1 MVSLIEIGTVV
12 GIFVC
17 FVVLSFFIIRA
28 KVQGRIVVFFIESD
42 KTMTYRMFKPKHR
55 LFTLTKRKEDEEA
68 YIIDTE
74 KVVLI
79 KFPFVGPGIL
89 KQVVPCLIYARN
101 NPEPLDPSDITLA
114 PKGRTSKEIAS
125 IVNENIIDD
134 IVRAT
139 RADMKRE
146 KIPSWLISIICCI
159 LVLISLLMLFMMK
172 SSISHMQ
179 SQINTLI
186 SK

>member
-1 MVSLIEIGTVV
+1 MVTSMVLELVIVLGLM
-12 GIFVC
+12 VC
-17 FVVLSFFIIRA
+17 FIVVAFFIIRA
-28 KVQGRIVVFFIESD
+28 KVQGRIVVFFIESN

-55 LFTLTKRKEDEEA
+55 LFTFTKRKEDEEA

-79 KFPFVGPGIL
+79 KFPFVGPGII
-89 KQVVPCLIYARN
+89 KQTVPCLIYARN
-101 NPEPLDPSDITLA
+101 NPEPLDPSEITLA
-114 PKGRTSKEIAS
+114 PKGRTAKEIAS

-139 RADMKRE
+139 KAEMKRE
-146 KIPSWLISIICCI
+146 KVPAWLISAVCVI
-159 LVLISLLMLFMMK
+159 LVLVVLVMLFMMK
-172 SSISHMQ
+172 SDIGNLKNL
-179 SQINTLI
+179 IN